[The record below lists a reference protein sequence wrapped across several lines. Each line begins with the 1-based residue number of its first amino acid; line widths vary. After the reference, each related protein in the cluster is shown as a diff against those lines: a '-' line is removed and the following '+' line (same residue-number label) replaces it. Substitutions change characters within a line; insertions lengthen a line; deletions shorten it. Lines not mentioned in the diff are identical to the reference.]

1 MALRDPLGVLRTPL
15 GGQGAAESGGT
26 WSKFDLELL
35 LLSKKIE
42 KIQFFQNLSF
52 KFENLL
58 V

>member
-1 MALRDPLGVLRTPL
+1 MALRDPLGVLGTSL
-15 GGQGAAESGGT
+15 GGQGVAESNGT